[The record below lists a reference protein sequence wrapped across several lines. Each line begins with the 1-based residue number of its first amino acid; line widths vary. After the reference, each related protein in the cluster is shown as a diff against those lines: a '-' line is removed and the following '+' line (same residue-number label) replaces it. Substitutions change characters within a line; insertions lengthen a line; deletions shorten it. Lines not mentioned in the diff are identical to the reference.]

1 MAHTC
6 IVGILS
12 DYLEDLSDTI
22 LIAEHLDVLNV
33 PCSAASYILA
43 TINCVLY
50 HKKVQTKTNGGCMDV
65 GTYISSFL
73 GSIGCD

>member
-1 MAHTC
+1 MYMY

-50 HKKVQTKTNGGCMDV
+50 HKKSPNQN
-65 GTYISSFL
+65 
-73 GSIGCD
+73 